1 MCYLYKSILKS
12 REIKI
17 IAFLYVLLFCFFV
30 FLTYFSNRYFMD
42 KKYRLTVN
50 NSIKTEID
58 PSQSQKLSLTPD
70 KKNHYHLLHDCKA
83 YHAEVVKRDFLK
95 KEYDILL
102 NGNTYKVKIETPL
115 DLIIEK
121 MGFSH
126 GSSKKINFITAPMP
140 GIIIDMK
147 VKAGDEIEEG
157 DTLFIL
163 EAMKMENAITS
174 PKKATIKVIHVAK
187 GDTVEKGKLIIELN

>member
-1 MCYLYKSILKS
+1 
-12 REIKI
+12 
-17 IAFLYVLLFCFFV
+17 
-30 FLTYFSNRYFMD
+30 MD

-58 PSQSQKLSLTPD
+58 PSLTQTLSVTHD
-70 KKNHYHLLHDCKA
+70 KESNYHLLYDCKA
-83 YHAEVVKRDFLK
+83 YHAELLKRDFLK

-102 NGNTYKVKIETPL
+102 NGNTYKVMIETPL
-115 DLIIEK
+115 DLVIEK
-121 MGFSH
+121 MGFSQ
-126 GSSKKINFITAPMP
+126 GSSKKINSITAPMP

-147 VKAGDEIEEG
+147 VKVGDEVEEG
-157 DTLFIL
+157 ETLFIL

-174 PKKATIKVIHVAK
+174 PKKASIMVIDAVK

>member
-1 MCYLYKSILKS
+1 
-12 REIKI
+12 
-17 IAFLYVLLFCFFV
+17 
-30 FLTYFSNRYFMD
+30 MD

-58 PSQSQKLSLTPD
+58 PSLTQSLSLTPE
-70 KKNHYHLLHDCKA
+70 KENNYHLLFDRKS
-83 YHAEVVKRDFLK
+83 YHAELLKRDFLK

-115 DLIIEK
+115 DLVIEK

-126 GSSKKINFITAPMP
+126 GSSKKINLITAPMP

-147 VKAGDEIEEG
+147 VKVGDEVEEG
-157 DTLFIL
+157 ETLFIL

-174 PKKATIKVIHVAK
+174 PKKASIMVIDAVK

>member
-1 MCYLYKSILKS
+1 M
-12 REIKI
+12 E
-17 IAFLYVLLFCFFV
+17 
-30 FLTYFSNRYFMD
+30 

-58 PSQSQKLSLTPD
+58 PSHSQKISLSPD
-70 KKNHYHLLHDCKA
+70 KESNYHLLHDCKA
-83 YHAEVVKRDFLK
+83 YHAEVLKRDFHK

-115 DLIIEK
+115 DLVIEK

-126 GSSKKINFITAPMP
+126 GSSKKINSITAPMP

-147 VKAGDEIEEG
+147 VKAGDEVEEG
-157 DTLFIL
+157 ETLFIL

-174 PKKATIKVIHVAK
+174 PKKTTIKAIDAVK

>member
-1 MCYLYKSILKS
+1 M
-12 REIKI
+12 E
-17 IAFLYVLLFCFFV
+17 
-30 FLTYFSNRYFMD
+30 

-50 NSIKTEID
+50 NSIKQKID
-58 PSQSQKLSLTPD
+58 PSLSQELSLTQN
-70 KKNHYHLLHDCKA
+70 KENRFHLLHGNKT
-83 YHAEVVKRDFLK
+83 YHAELLKRDFHK

-102 NGNTYKVKIETPL
+102 NGNTYIVKIETPL
-115 DLIIEK
+115 DLVIEK

-147 VKAGDEIEEG
+147 VKVGDEVKEG
-157 DTLFIL
+157 ETLFIL
-163 EAMKMENAITS
+163 EAMKMENAITA
-174 PKKATIKVIHVAK
+174 PKSGTVKVIEAVK